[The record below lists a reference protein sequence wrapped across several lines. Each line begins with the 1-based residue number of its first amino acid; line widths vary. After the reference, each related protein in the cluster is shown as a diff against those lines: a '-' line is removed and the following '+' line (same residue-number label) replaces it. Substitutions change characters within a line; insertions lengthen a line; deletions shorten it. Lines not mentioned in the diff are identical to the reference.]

1 MCLQERCQDVKWC
14 LPGSSRWVSLLNGDT
29 RLALDQRHFKTI
41 LWCSSYWREIHAETR
56 THTIYMTIEGLKAHN
71 FWSTRL
77 NNLQDFPHCV
87 VFYISLTTFPPLS
100 SMSLSADHLFL
111 RPHTSKPPPTPT
123 PSPPPLYFD
132 TLAILVTLCEDWG
145 FSNPSTWGQPPWIS
159 VWNLGEFEF
168 ASCDMVRVMQ
178 STSSQPIHMGST
190 FINPGWGR
198 WR

>member
-1 MCLQERCQDVKWC
+1 M
-14 LPGSSRWVSLLNGDT
+14 
-29 RLALDQRHFKTI
+29 
-41 LWCSSYWREIHAETR
+41 ETR
-56 THTIYMTIEGLKAHN
+56 DSLWTNVTLRPFYDAVAIMLKQGHTIWQSRGWKLIIYGQRCYSVS
-71 FWSTRL
+71 F
-77 NNLQDFPHCV
+77 NLQDFLHCV

-132 TLAILVTLCEDWG
+132 TLAILVTPCEHWG

-178 STSSQPIHMGST
+178 STSSQPIHIHMGST
-190 FINPGWGR
+190 FINPGRGR